1 MFSGKTRSNIP
12 AATLRLR
19 PQEQQ
24 APCRPRRS
32 GIRARMAAAPGSP
45 APPSSPANLR
55 ILLDFLF
62 YLCISYVH
70 GLHQGEPRV
79 SSVEAVPPTPPRNP
93 TAFTH
98 FEVGVTH
105 PKLAG
110 EEPAPSLARGGAQRR
125 MGCGPLLRSRS
136 HCATVTA
143 KLQPIIPAFHT
154 PCGPSGHLPRFAEK
168 GGSSAACR
176 LDGLCERGSPQPETT
191 DRAVKSMKKHSSWRM
206 GLSSVE
212 TASRAVLRTRC
223 AVRARQRLARQ
234 RQRKSAGKPEIVFPK
249 QAAKIAGFSS
259 TDLILR
265 RPLSK
270 AKGLEGCSLA
280 TRALRDARFAG
291 SSGRGRRG
299 FGSYGDSPSLV

>member
-1 MFSGKTRSNIP
+1 MYQLCSWPASRRTPSVVRRGRS
-12 AATLRLR
+12 ADTA
-19 PQEQQ
+19 PQ
-24 APCRPRRS
+24 PY
-32 GIRARMAAAPGSP
+32 GIHTFR
-45 APPSSPANLR
+45 
-55 ILLDFLF
+55 
-62 YLCISYVH
+62 
-70 GLHQGEPRV
+70 
-79 SSVEAVPPTPPRNP
+79 
-93 TAFTH
+93 
-98 FEVGVTH
+98 VGVTH

-223 AVRARQRLARQ
+223 AGAGASAPGSPAPTQVGWKAGDSIPQAGGEDRGIQFHRPHPEAPFVEGKGPRRMLAGHEGP
-234 RQRKSAGKPEIVFPK
+234 S
-249 QAAKIAGFSS
+249 
-259 TDLILR
+259 R
-265 RPLSK
+265 RPLRGLLRARAAGLWELRRFSK
-270 AKGLEGCSLA
+270 
-280 TRALRDARFAG
+280 
-291 SSGRGRRG
+291 
-299 FGSYGDSPSLV
+299 FGVSH